1 MRLRKKPWA
10 RPELEACDFF
20 VSNPTANIGKWHTV
34 FGNSNEI
41 WLELG
46 CGKGGFISK
55 LASSNPDINFIAVDI
70 KDEVLILA
78 KQKIEKEFASVNLST
93 NNIRLMAHEIMII
106 HKILNENDVVNR
118 IYINFCNPWHKN
130 TLGARR
136 LTHPNQLNQYKSFLA
151 PDGQIWFKTDDEI
164 LFNASVKYF
173 EQCDFNIS
181 FLTED
186 LHGSNFDKNV
196 VTEHEKMYSE
206 QGHKI
211 KFLIAENR
219 SHTIKIK

>member
-20 VSNPTANIGKWHTV
+20 VSNPTDYIGKWQNV
-34 FGNSNEI
+34 FRNSNEI
-41 WLELG
+41 WMELG

-55 LASSNPDINFIAVDI
+55 LASSNPDKNFIAIDI

-78 KQKIEKEFASVNLST
+78 KEKIQREYAYNNLKT
-93 NNIRLMAHEIMII
+93 NNIRLLAHEIMII
-106 HKILNENDVVNR
+106 HKILDKKDVVNR
-118 IYINFCNPWHKN
+118 IFINFCNPWHKN
-130 TLGARR
+130 TLGTRR
-136 LTHPNQLNQYKSFLA
+136 LTHPNQLNQYKAFLS
-151 PDGQIWFKTDDEI
+151 PLGQIWFKTDDDI

-173 EQCDFNIS
+173 EHCDFKIS

-186 LHGSNFDKNV
+186 LHGSNFDKNI
-196 VTEHEKMYSE
+196 VTEHEKMYAE

-211 KFLIAENR
+211 KFLIAQN
-219 SHTIKIK
+219 TALPTT

>member
-1 MRLRKKPWA
+1 MRLRRKPWA

-20 VSNPTANIGKWHTV
+20 VKNPTEYIGKWHTV

-78 KQKIEKEFASVNLST
+78 KEKIEKEYASINMNTS
-93 NNIRLMAHEIMII
+93 NIRLMAHEIMII
-106 HKILNENDVVNR
+106 HKMMNENDVVNR
-118 IYINFCNPWHKN
+118 IFINFCNPWHKN
-130 TLGARR
+130 THGSRR
-136 LTHPNQLNQYKSFLA
+136 LTHPNQLNQYKTFLA
-151 PDGQIWFKTDDEI
+151 PHGQIWFKTDDDI
-164 LFNASVKYF
+164 LFNASVNYF
-173 EQCDFNIS
+173 EQSNFKIS

-186 LHGSNFDKNV
+186 LHNSNFDRNI
-196 VTEHEKMYSE
+196 VTEHEKMYSTE
-206 QGHKI
+206 GHKI
-211 KFLIAENR
+211 KFLIAQKNDQ
-219 SHTIKIK
+219 

>member
-10 RPELEACDFF
+10 RPALEACSFF
-20 VSNPTANIGKWHTV
+20 VINPTENIGKWREV

-78 KQKIEKEFASVNLST
+78 KEKIEKEYSLINAGT
-93 NNIRLMAHEIMII
+93 RNIRLMAHEIMLIR
-106 HKILNENDVVNR
+106 KMLNEDDVINR

-130 TLGARR
+130 SHRARR
-136 LTHPNQLNQYKSFLA
+136 LTHPNQLNQYRAFLSA
-151 PDGQIWFKTDDEI
+151 NGQIWFKTDDTI
-164 LFNASVKYF
+164 LFQDSIRYF
-173 EQCDFNIS
+173 DQCGFHIAY
-181 FLTED
+181 LTED
-186 LHGSNFDKNV
+186 LHASGFDKNIE
-196 VTEHEKMYSE
+196 TEHERMYIE
-206 QGHKI
+206 QGCKI
-211 KFLIAENR
+211 KFLIAEKR
-219 SHTIKIK
+219 